1 MTKKNNDSFL
11 SVLDQTTLPK
21 SGTKALERLHRFQN
35 GESIEQIRK
44 ADGVTEKTVRDS
56 LNEARHLTR
65 TALEQR
71 VLDLKLQGAEIKEQL
86 RNEVLKEFNTA
97 LRKAIKMLL
106 TGMREAA
113 FFDQRSGRVITK
125 KIVDPTMIVAG
136 VEQLRKI
143 GALDEKPSPNTQ
155 ILNIQQNT
163 RNGVY
168 GGQGED
174 FEERMRRIRRQQKE
188 SIAAAEAEKVVDVES
203 ETVEEEEGPEW
214 DF

>member
-1 MTKKNNDSFL
+1 MTKKNNKSLL
-11 SVLDQTTLPK
+11 SVLDETTLQK
-21 SGTKALERLHRFQN
+21 SGTKALERLQRIQN
-35 GESIEQIRK
+35 GESIEQITQ

-65 TALEQR
+65 TAVEQR

-86 RNEVLKEFNTA
+86 RNEILKEFNTA

-143 GALDEKPSPNTQ
+143 GALDEKPSLNTQ

-163 RNGVY
+163 RNSVY

-174 FEERMRRIRRQQKE
+174 FEERIRRIRKEQEE
-188 SIAAAEAEKVVDVES
+188 SIKAAAAEKVVDVES
-203 ETVEEEEGPEW
+203 EEIEEKGPEW

>member
-1 MTKKNNDSFL
+1 MTKKNNGNFL
-11 SVLDQTTLPK
+11 SVLDETTLPK
-21 SGTKALERLHRFQN
+21 SGTKALERLQRLQN
-35 GESIEQIRK
+35 GESIEQITK

-65 TALEQR
+65 TAVEQR

-86 RNEVLKEFNTA
+86 RNEILKEFNTA

-143 GALDEKPSPNTQ
+143 GALDEKPAANTQ

-163 RNGVY
+163 RNSVY

-174 FEERMRRIRRQQKE
+174 FEERMRRIRKAQQE
-188 SIAAAEAEKVVDVES
+188 SIKAAAAEKLVDVES
-203 ETVEEEEGPEW
+203 EEVEEEKEPEW